1 MPDTKI
7 TALILAAGKGTRMH
21 SAKAKV
27 LQTLLGEPMLHYVYE
42 ALGPIVKENI
52 LTVVGHDADNVKT
65 AFPDMADR
73 FVTQE
78 EQLGTGHAL
87 QVAWDALAGTGAT
100 YCLVINGDTPLV
112 TVEALGRLAAAQGCC
127 DLAFMT
133 ITPRDAGSFGRVV
146 RDPEQRVAA
155 IVEAKDYD
163 LNLHGSVTG
172 EVNAGIYL
180 LKLDTVGPLL
190 SRLSNENKS
199 GEYYITDLVELA
211 VAEGLTVEGVQAGDD
226 LSLMGINSPRELI
239 TAENALRRRIVE
251 EHIDAGVL
259 IHNPDTVIIGP
270 RVTVEPGAE
279 IFGHCE
285 VYGRSFVAAGARL
298 GSYNYITD
306 GTFAPGCDVRQFN
319 HIESAEVGEGC
330 LVGPYARLRPGAV
343 LERDARIGNFVE
355 MKKARLG
362 EGAKASHLTYLGDAE
377 VGAGANIGAGTITCN
392 YDGKNK
398 FTTTIGEGAFIGS
411 NTALVAPVVVGRDAL
426 VGAGSTITKNVPDEQ
441 AGIAR
446 GKQINIRR
454 RLKK

>member
-7 TALILAAGKGTRMH
+7 TALILAAGKGTRMR
-21 SAKAKV
+21 SPRAKV

-42 ALGPIVKENI
+42 ALAPVVGGDV
-52 LTVVGHDADNVKT
+52 LTVVGHDADAVRA

-73 FVTQE
+73 FVVQA

-87 QVAWDALAGTGAT
+87 QVAWDALIKTSAT
-100 YCLVINGDTPLV
+100 HCLVINGDTPLV
-112 TVEALGRLAAAQGCC
+112 TVDALNRLAAAHRSG

-133 ITPRDAGSFGRVV
+133 ITPRDAGAFGRVV
-146 RDPEQRVAA
+146 RDPERRVSA

-163 LNLHGSVTG
+163 LNRHGPVTG

-180 LKLDTVGPLL
+180 LKLETMGPLL

-199 GEYYITDLVELA
+199 GEYYITDLVSLA
-211 VAEGLTVEGVQAGDD
+211 VAEGLSVEGVQAGDD

-251 EHIDAGVL
+251 RLIDRGVL
-259 IHNPDTVIIGP
+259 IHNPDTVVIGP
-270 RVTVEPGAE
+270 RADVEPGAE
-279 IFGHCE
+279 IFGNCE
-285 VYGRSFVAAGARL
+285 ILGASRVAAEAHIGA
-298 GSYNYITD
+298 YNHIVD
-306 GTFAPGCDVRQFN
+306 ASFAPGCVVREFN
-319 HIESAEVGEGC
+319 HIEGAVVEEGAQ
-330 LVGPYARLRPGAV
+330 VGPYSRLRPGAV
-343 LERDARIGNFVE
+343 VGKNARVGNFVE

-411 NTALVAPVVVGRDAL
+411 NTALVAPVTVGRDAL
-426 VGAGSTITKNVPDEQ
+426 VGAGSTITKDVPDGQ

-446 GKQINIRR
+446 GKQVNIRR